1 MQKFIHSEISPKEI
15 IKPIRNEADY
25 DAALSKIEKLMDAV
39 PGTPEY
45 DLLEVLSL
53 LVEKY
58 EDDHYVFDLPS
69 PIEAIKYV
77 MEEENLSPTDLG
89 KIVGGK
95 SMASLILNKKRKLS
109 LNMIRKLSHELK
121 IPEKVLVQDYELN

>member
-1 MQKFIHSEISPKEI
+1 M

-69 PIEAIKYV
+69 PIEAIKAV

-121 IPEKVLVQDYELN
+121 IPEKVLVQDYELD

>member
-1 MQKFIHSEISPKEI
+1 MVEQLPYPKEI

-69 PIEAIKYV
+69 PIEAIKAV

-121 IPEKVLVQDYELN
+121 IPEKVLVQDYELD

>member
-1 MQKFIHSEISPKEI
+1 MVEQLPYHKEA

-25 DAALSKIEKLMDAV
+25 DTALSQIEKLMDAV
-39 PGTPEY
+39 PGTPEF
-45 DLLEVLSL
+45 DRLEVLSL

-58 EDDHYVFDLPS
+58 EDEQYVFDLPS

-77 MEEENLSPTDLG
+77 MEEENLSPSDLG

-121 IPEKVLVQDYELN
+121 IPEKVLVQDYELTES

>member
-1 MQKFIHSEISPKEI
+1 MVEQLPYHKEA

-25 DAALSKIEKLMDAV
+25 DTALSQIEKLMDAV
-39 PGTPEY
+39 PGTPEF
-45 DLLEVLSL
+45 DRLEVLSL

-58 EDDHYVFDLPS
+58 EDEQYVFDLPS

-77 MEEENLSPTDLG
+77 MEEENLSPSDLG

-121 IPEKVLVQDYELN
+121 IPEKVLVQDYELA

>member
-1 MQKFIHSEISPKEI
+1 M
-15 IKPIRNEADY
+15 
-25 DAALSKIEKLMDAV
+25 
-39 PGTPEY
+39 
-45 DLLEVLSL
+45 SL

-58 EDDHYVFDLPS
+58 EDDLYVFDLPS

-77 MEEENLSPTDLG
+77 REEENLSATDLG

-109 LNMIRKLSHELK
+109 LNMIRKLSQELK
-121 IPEKVLVQDYELN
+121 IPEKVLIQNYELA